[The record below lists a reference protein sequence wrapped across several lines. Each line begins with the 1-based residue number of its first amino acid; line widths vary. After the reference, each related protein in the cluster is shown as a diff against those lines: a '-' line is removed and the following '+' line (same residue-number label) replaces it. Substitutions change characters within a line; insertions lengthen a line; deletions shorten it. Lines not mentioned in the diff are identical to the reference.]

1 MRSKN
6 NENAVEQGAEI
17 VKKKGK
23 PRGGNNFLT
32 DAALNVEEGDNAKY
46 IHLGME
52 VMNLPSIDLHDAEAV
67 SHRLGE
73 YFEIYARYDT
83 KPTVAGMAMALGVSR
98 QTLWAIKANQP
109 VGGRGDMTTLPRESS
124 DLIKKAYA
132 FMEQLW
138 ENYMQNGKINPVSG
152 IFIGKN
158 HYGMQDKTE
167 YVVTPNVQQENDYN
181 EDDIRKR
188 YLTDSAD
195 SNS

>member
-1 MRSKN
+1 MNKN
-6 NENAVEQGAEI
+6 NDSAVEQGAEI

-83 KPTVAGMAMALGVSR
+83 KPTVAGMAMALGISR
-98 QTLWAIKANQP
+98 QMLWAIKANQP
-109 VGGRGDMTTLPRESS
+109 VGGSGSLPTLPRESA